1 MILAESKYGKLIL
14 FLRRYEKIAV
24 AFSGGV
30 DSTLMF
36 SAALETLGPDRV
48 VALYAFS
55 PLNSAE
61 SAADSRLV
69 FARNFPEEAV
79 LSEVEVAP
87 LLWPEFVKNDENRC
101 YHCKKR
107 MYLALQ
113 GAMTALGC
121 SVLADGTNGDDRL
134 AERPGLR
141 AVAELRVI
149 TPLADVGLTKV
160 EVRRLAERRGLSN
173 HDLPSNSCLAT
184 RICTNMPITERA
196 LRTIALAEKYLHDR
210 GYLGC
215 RVRIR
220 HASAMVEVREKDMA
234 AFMEQANRIAV
245 QAYFHSLRLGPVGL
259 SLIGR

>member
-1 MILAESKYGKLIL
+1 MIPAESKYGKLSQ
-14 FLRRYEKIAV
+14 FLGRFEKIAV

-36 SAALETLGPDRV
+36 YAALETLGPDRV
-48 VALYAFS
+48 VALYALS

-61 SAADSRLV
+61 SAAGSRLV
-69 FARNFPEEAV
+69 FARNFPKEAV
-79 LSEVEVAP
+79 LREVEIAP
-87 LLWPEFVKNDENRC
+87 LLWPEFVRNDKNRC

-113 GAMTALGC
+113 GAMRALGC

-134 AERPGLR
+134 EERPGLR
-141 AVAELRVI
+141 AVAELQII

-173 HDLPSNSCLAT
+173 HDLPANSCLAT
-184 RICTNMPITERA
+184 RIWTNMPITERT
-196 LRTIALAEKYLHDR
+196 LQTIALAEKYLHDR

-220 HASAMVEVREKDMA
+220 PASAIVEVQEQDIA

-245 QAYFHSLRLGPVGL
+245 QAYFHSLQLGPVGL
-259 SLIGR
+259 SLNGR